1 MGTASSVICS
11 KNACGKS
18 CVETI
23 RPTDSVLEAAR
34 LMNERRI
41 GSLVVMH
48 EHKIAGIVTERDIL
62 TRVVA
67 MQRDPASTPVS
78 VVMTRDVYA
87 AEPGHTIED
96 LRAAMRNRRIRH
108 VPIVENGQLVGMVSI
123 GDLNAHV
130 HAELAETITSLE
142 AYIAQG

>member
-1 MGTASSVICS
+1 MCTASSVIAS

-34 LMNERRI
+34 RMNERKI

-48 EHKIAGIVTERDIL
+48 EHRVAGIITERDVM

-78 VVMTRDVYA
+78 VVMTREVFVV
-87 AEPGHTIED
+87 EPDRTLDD
-96 LRAAMRNRRIRH
+96 LRNVMYNRRIRH
-108 VPIVENGQLVGMVSI
+108 VPVVDDGQLVGMVSI
-123 GDLNAHV
+123 GDLNAHDQ
-130 HAELAETITSLE
+130 ATLTATISSLE